1 MIDKGTEFYPGI
13 LSLSLLPVRTQ
24 HFSLPNFPAETI
36 PQPNVTVN
44 NSAPGAC
51 RIHQPAQLEP
61 KEHCGHLVVHLGP
74 EALHWGPQ
82 GAVL

>member
-1 MIDKGTEFYPGI
+1 M
-13 LSLSLLPVRTQ
+13 LSGAEYRIEDPQCFPVNEAVVAGS
-24 HFSLPNFPAETI
+24 FGSGSDWLD
-36 PQPNVTVN
+36 
-44 NSAPGAC
+44 SAPGAC

-61 KEHCGHLVVHLGP
+61 KEHCGHPVAHPGP